1 MGGVEDLA
9 DELARD
15 AIAAAKRLG
24 DPGLIE
30 KVSKTLGDTST
41 TTQEAYLTAVR
52 VRLAAERARNFIEA
66 QLAKA
71 PKGVAV
77 GPEIDI
83 SSLRIMNAADD
94 GAGGH

>member
-1 MGGVEDLA
+1 MGVVEDLA

-52 VRLAAERARNFIEA
+52 VRLAAERARNFIET

-71 PKGVAV
+71 PQGVAV

-83 SSLRIMNAADD
+83 SGQRIMNAADD

>member
-1 MGGVEDLA
+1 MGVVEDLA

-30 KVSKTLGDTST
+30 QVSKTLGDTST

-52 VRLAAERARNFIEA
+52 VRLAADRARKSSRPGWPRPP
-66 QLAKA
+66 QGWWL
-71 PKGVAV
+71 
-77 GPEIDI
+77 DQRLI
-83 SSLRIMNAADD
+83 SRVKRS
-94 GAGGH
+94 